1 MTRFLLSLVL
11 LFSTAAILTVAQA
24 PQGITIRAGTLLDG
38 RGGSQQNVVL
48 RIDGGKIV
56 SVGKA
61 GGPVTYDLSKYT
73 LLPGFIDTHVHILWH
88 FGKDGRFDNTGETPE
103 DRIKAG
109 IENARATVM
118 SGFTTVQSV
127 GERADLDLR
136 AALEKDNLPGPRIL
150 TSVRQLNERTGAQR
164 GQRGAPPVLGTPEQL
179 REAVREA
186 KTAGAD
192 LIKLFASA
200 SIRDGGKQ
208 TMTDEQLQAAC
219 GEANALNLRT
229 LVHAHSAESMK
240 AAILAGCTQMEH
252 GTFASDE
259 VLKMMADRGVYFDPN
274 IGLVLQNYLE
284 NKAKFLG
291 IGNYNEEG
299 FAYMEKG
306 DPDRHRDLQARA
318 EDAEAEDR
326 LRHRRGR
333 GGARAQHRGS
343 GGPGEGRRAEADG
356 RDRLADVALGRV
368 AADEG
373 PDRRDRA
380 GPPGGP
386 GRRRGRSAGRHHR
399 AAAGD
404 VRDERREGL
413 PLTRRGTASAIA
425 IGRPILGREL
435 LQQLLLVAADGDL
448 ELLAHPLGDAPRR
461 IQPDPRIE
469 ILPAAQK
476 AFDHDDVVGPE
487 LVRAVARRR
496 RRAGRRPAPDPRCA
510 RGRRPCRPRDRRA
523 AAAGG

>member
-1 MTRFLLSLVL
+1 MFIGKRQIHYDRRAMTRLVLSLVL
-11 LFSTAAILTVAQA
+11 LFSTTAILTTAQA
-24 PQGITIRAGTLLDG
+24 PQGVTIRAGTLLDG

-56 SVGKA
+56 SVGKT

-136 AALEKDNLPGPRIL
+136 AALEKDSLPGPRIL
-150 TSVRQLNERTGAQR
+150 TSVRQLNERSGAQR
-164 GQRGAPPVLGTPEQL
+164 GQRGAPPVLATPDQL

-186 KTAGAD
+186 KTSGAD

-229 LVHAHSAESMK
+229 LVHAHSAESMR

-274 IGLVLQNYLE
+274 IGLVLQNYIE

-306 DPDRHRDLQARA
+306 IPIVTETFKRALKTPKLKIVYGTDAVAGAHGRNIEEAVVRVKDGGQKPMDAIVSLTSLSAESLRMKDQIGAIAPGLQADLVA
-318 EDAEAEDR
+318 VEGDPLADITA
-326 LRHRRGR
+326 LRRVTFVMR
-333 GGARAQHRGS
+333 GGKVYRS
-343 GGPGEGRRAEADG
+343 P
-356 RDRLADVALGRV
+356 
-368 AADEG
+368 
-373 PDRRDRA
+373 A
-380 GPPGGP
+380 GPTPQ
-386 GRRRGRSAGRHHR
+386 R
-399 AAAGD
+399 
-404 VRDERREGL
+404 
-413 PLTRRGTASAIA
+413 
-425 IGRPILGREL
+425 
-435 LQQLLLVAADGDL
+435 
-448 ELLAHPLGDAPRR
+448 
-461 IQPDPRIE
+461 
-469 ILPAAQK
+469 
-476 AFDHDDVVGPE
+476 
-487 LVRAVARRR
+487 
-496 RRAGRRPAPDPRCA
+496 
-510 RGRRPCRPRDRRA
+510 
-523 AAAGG
+523 